1 MAKFK
6 QQVSNFKVIAGNL
19 KEQSASSNCLPV
31 EYDPN
36 KDYFELSEDMVMK
49 TPVSFLDPSWISK
62 KKEAEM
68 L

>member
-1 MAKFK
+1 M
-6 QQVSNFKVIAGNL
+6 
-19 KEQSASSNCLPV
+19 PV
-31 EYDPN
+31 KYDPN

-49 TPVSFLDPSWISK
+49 TPVSFLDPTWISK